1 MTGRRISIEQSDP
14 TWPER
19 YQKEALLLQRVLS
32 DIPVAIHHIGSTAVP
47 GLAAKPIIDI
57 LLEVPSLHLLDK
69 YNDTLRQAG
78 YTPRG
83 EYGIPG
89 RRYFVKG
96 ENQRTHHLHAFEL
109 GSQHT
114 LRHLA
119 FRNYLRQHSDIAQEY
134 ERVNARR
141 QNTAETC
148 LSATASLKMT
158 SYSAM
163 KRWRYKKNHIVSRAD
178 SGYR

>member
-1 MTGRRISIEQSDP
+1 MTGRRIAIEQSDP

-57 LLEVPSLHLLDK
+57 LLEVTSLHLLDK
-69 YNDTLRQAG
+69 YNDTLCQAG

-119 FRNYLRQHSDIAQEY
+119 FRDYLRQHSDIAQEY
-134 ERVNARR
+134 ERVKREAAEHSGNLSKRYSQLKNDFIQRHEALALREKSHR
-141 QNTAETC
+141 QP
-148 LSATASLKMT
+148 
-158 SYSAM
+158 
-163 KRWRYKKNHIVSRAD
+163 
-178 SGYR
+178 G

>member
-1 MTGRRISIEQSDP
+1 MTGRRISIAQSDP

-57 LLEVPSLHLLDK
+57 LLEVPSLHLLDN

-114 LRHLA
+114 IRHLA
-119 FRNYLRQHSDIAQEY
+119 FRDYLRQHSNIAQEY
-134 ERVNARR
+134 ERVKRAAAKHSGNLPERYSQLKNDFIQRHEGLALREKSHR
-141 QNTAETC
+141 QP
-148 LSATASLKMT
+148 
-158 SYSAM
+158 
-163 KRWRYKKNHIVSRAD
+163 
-178 SGYR
+178 G

>member
-1 MTGRRISIEQSDP
+1 MTGRRIAIEQSDP
-14 TWPER
+14 IWPER

-134 ERVNARR
+134 ERVKREAAEHSGNLSERYSQLKNDFIQRHEALALREKSHR
-141 QNTAETC
+141 QP
-148 LSATASLKMT
+148 
-158 SYSAM
+158 
-163 KRWRYKKNHIVSRAD
+163 
-178 SGYR
+178 G